1 MTRKTGNATK
11 QVDINLSIILI
22 GVVKMGI
29 LVPHIY
35 SFLGEGLHLIWT
47 ATLKGSVKSCDGI

>member
-22 GVVKMGI
+22 AVVEMGI

-35 SFLGEGLHLIWT
+35 SFLGEVSTWSEQPHWKAAWKAGCH
-47 ATLKGSVKSCDGI
+47 